1 MRNRSVKRFAFLFL
15 SAVFLCAAVSQAAFP
30 EKKTDF
36 VDVVVEEHQT
46 LWDIASAHT
55 DEETDIRQYIYDI
68 RQLNHISDPGHL
80 QPGQVIRIPKLK
92 AL

>member
-1 MRNRSVKRFAFLFL
+1 MRNRSIKRLAFLFL

-30 EKKTDF
+30 EKRTDCME
-36 VDVVVEEHQT
+36 VVVEEHQT

-80 QPGQVIRIPKLK
+80 QPGQIIRIPRPL
-92 AL
+92 